1 MINHYLEQFVGY
13 VWSYPVVGLCILTG
27 VFFTFRMLF
36 IQLRCFPHAI
46 ALVSGKYD
54 NPNEK
59 GEITHFQ
66 ALSAAL
72 SGTIGLGN
80 IAGVSIAI
88 ALGGPGAVLWMWLL
102 GFFGMATKFVECTL
116 GTHFREEDPD
126 TGEVHGGPMY
136 YITKGLGQKWW
147 PLASFYAIAVGFA
160 AFGVGSMFQ
169 SNQAASALYE
179 YYSVPHWLTGLILF
193 SLGAL
198 VVIGGIKRI
207 GKVASKIVPSMCAI
221 YVLGS
226 IFICLL
232 NIDKLGSV
240 INIII
245 DDAFSGRAAAGGVMW
260 VVVKMGVRRAIF
272 SNEAGLGSASIAH
285 AAVKT
290 DYPVREGFVASLG
303 PLIDTIIVCTATA
316 MVIILSGNYGT
327 ERYESTGKLISFEQN
342 KTYQTIQKTM
352 QFPKQ
357 TKDMRAFQNGDYV
370 VQLNNNQNS
379 IVLNDIVISDNSDG
393 VRFSYLKQSG
403 NLSLS
408 LLDNNNNVIDTLL
421 LTETNGKNGLISL
434 SHAIFA
440 NEWNASIIEFSDTL
454 KKQLK
459 SNNVVSLR
467 LDTKSANSSWFID
480 RIEPVRSLQG
490 IELTTKSFDAF
501 FKGFGSIFIT
511 FAVFSSHFQ
520 LLSRGLIMV
529 KQRQRMCLDQK

>member
-342 KTYQTIQKTM
+342 KTYQTIQK
-352 QFPKQ
+352 
-357 TKDMRAFQNGDYV
+357 
-370 VQLNNNQNS
+370 NN
-379 IVLNDIVISDNSDG
+379 
-393 VRFSYLKQSG
+393 
-403 NLSLS
+403 
-408 LLDNNNNVIDTLL
+408 
-421 LTETNGKNGLISL
+421 
-434 SHAIFA
+434 AI
-440 NEWNASIIEFSDTL
+440 
-454 KKQLK
+454 
-459 SNNVVSLR
+459 
-467 LDTKSANSSWFID
+467 
-480 RIEPVRSLQG
+480 P
-490 IELTTKSFDAF
+490 
-501 FKGFGSIFIT
+501 
-511 FAVFSSHFQ
+511 
-520 LLSRGLIMV
+520 
-529 KQRQRMCLDQK
+529 